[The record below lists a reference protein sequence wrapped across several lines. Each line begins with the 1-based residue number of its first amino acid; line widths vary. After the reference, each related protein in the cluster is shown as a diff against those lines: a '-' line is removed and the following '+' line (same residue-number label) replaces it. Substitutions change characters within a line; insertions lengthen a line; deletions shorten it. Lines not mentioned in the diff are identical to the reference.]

1 MTGKTDAPRFIH
13 LTAGRFPDVM
23 QQNPQASSKDTGEP
37 SLPSASSIISV
48 WVYTSPSGCHWG
60 GCVQPIISY
69 ISGMTCFINPVS
81 TSISTPRFLPGDNK
95 ILSSS
100 SRMRSGE
107 IRASSGAFLK
117 WRSKSPSP
125 PELPW

>member
-1 MTGKTDAPRFIH
+1 
-13 LTAGRFPDVM
+13 
-23 QQNPQASSKDTGEP
+23 
-37 SLPSASSIISV
+37 
-48 WVYTSPSGCHWG
+48 
-60 GCVQPIISY
+60 
-69 ISGMTCFINPVS
+69 MTCFINPVS

-117 WRSKSPSP
+117 MEEQVSFST
-125 PELPW
+125 